1 MASLNT
7 AWNIAVSS
15 LTADQAALNVSANN
29 TANVNTPGYT
39 REEPVWAESAPLTL
53 GGLTYGTGAT
63 VTDVQSQRDRVLE
76 QSLDQQTQTQQAT
89 ATRLTSLQNVQAV
102 FAGATATSTT
112 TANGG
117 ISSSL
122 SGFFTA
128 VQTLEGNP
136 SDTSARE
143 GVLSAA
149 SALADSFSGA
159 VTQLQQQQSS
169 LDAEGQSVV
178 TQVNALTT
186 SIAGLNQQIQ
196 TLAPH
201 TDAGTLEDQRQY
213 DLNQLSQLVGINQI
227 TTENNGLTV
236 TTTGGA
242 LLVEESKSFA
252 LTGVPSGGTT
262 HYQDAQGHDIT
273 ASLAAGGGQLGG
285 YLTTRDT
292 DIPQVESALDALAGG
307 LATKLNSIQ
316 QSGATAS
323 GASAAGIPLFIV
335 PASGGV
341 PGSVAGGIAVAITDP
356 SLVAAG
362 AAGAGPSDG
371 SNAVLLA
378 NVQNA
383 PLITLTAAGSPY
395 QVTAP
400 ASPTNYYADF
410 VATLGSLV
418 AQSSSL
424 NTAQQASLTQT
435 QAQRDALS
443 AVNTND
449 EASSLA
455 LLERSYEASSKVFTI
470 LDTIFASVLN
480 LGVEATVA

>member
-15 LTADQAALNVSANN
+15 LAADQAALNVSANN

-39 REEPVWAESAPLTL
+39 REEPVWEESAPLTL

-63 VTDVQSQRDRVLE
+63 VSSVQSQRDRVLE

-89 ATRLTSLQNVQAV
+89 ATRLTALENVQAV
-102 FAGATATSTT
+102 FADSTTTGT

-122 SGFFTA
+122 SGFFSA

-149 SALADSFSGA
+149 TALADSFSGA
-159 VTQLQQQQSS
+159 VAQLRQQQAS
-169 LDAEGQSVV
+169 LDAEGQSVA
-178 TQVNALTT
+178 TQVNALTA
-186 SIAGLNQQIQ
+186 SIAGLNAQIQ
-196 TLAPH
+196 TQDPRS
-201 TDAGTLEDQRQY
+201 DAGTLEDQRQH

-242 LLVEESKSFA
+242 LLVDQGKSFA
-252 LTGVPSGGTT
+252 LASEPASGLT
-262 HYQDAQGHDIT
+262 HYVDAQGADVT
-273 ASLAAGGGQLGG
+273 ASLASGGGQLGG
-285 YLTTRDT
+285 YLTTRDA
-292 DIPQVESALDALAGG
+292 DIPQAETALDALAGG

-316 QSGATAS
+316 QSGSTAS
-323 GASAAGIPLFIV
+323 GASAAGIPLFHV
-335 PASGGV
+335 PADGGA
-341 PGSVAGGIAVAITDP
+341 PGSVAGGITVAITDP

-378 NVQNA
+378 AVENA
-383 PLITLTAAGSPY
+383 PLITLAAPGSPY
-395 QVTAP
+395 QVESA
-400 ASPTNYYADF
+400 ASPTDFFAGF
-410 VATLGSLV
+410 VATLGSV
-418 AQSSSL
+418 VSETSSL

-435 QAQRDALS
+435 QTQRDSLS
-443 AVNTND
+443 AVNTDD

-480 LGVEATVA
+480 LGEQTTVA

>member
-15 LTADQAALNVSANN
+15 LSADQAALNVSANN

-39 REEPVWAESAPLTL
+39 REEPVWEESAPVTL

-63 VTDVQSQRDRVLE
+63 VTEIDSQRDRVLE

-89 ATRLTSLQNVQAV
+89 ATRLTALQNVQAV
-102 FAGATATSTT
+102 FASATATSTT
-112 TANGG
+112 AATGG

-128 VQTLEGNP
+128 VTQLEGNP
-136 SDTSARE
+136 SDTSLRT

-149 SALADSFSGA
+149 TALAESFTGA
-159 VTQLQQQQSS
+159 VTQLQQQQAS
-169 LDAEGQSVV
+169 LNAESQSVV
-178 TQVNALTT
+178 TQVNSLTQ
-186 SIAGLNQQIQ
+186 SIASLNTQIE
-196 TLAPH
+196 TLDPT

-213 DLNQLSQLVGINQI
+213 DLNQLSQLVGISLI

-242 LLVEESKSFA
+242 LLVSQGKAIA
-252 LTGVPSGGTT
+252 LTSSQVGGET
-262 HYQDAQGHDIT
+262 HYLSQGEDVT
-273 ASLAAGGGQLGG
+273 AALAAGGGQLGG

-292 DIPQVESALDALAGG
+292 DIPQVESSLDALAGG
-307 LATKLNSIQ
+307 LATKLNTIQ
-316 QSGATAS
+316 EGGSTAS
-323 GASAAGIPLFIV
+323 GGSAAGYPLFYV
-335 PASGGV
+335 PPSGGV
-341 PGSVAGGIAVAITDP
+341 AGSVAGGITVALSDP
-356 SLVAAG
+356 SLIAAG
-362 AAGAGPSDG
+362 AAGAGPADG

-378 NVQNA
+378 DVQNA
-383 PLITLTAAGSPY
+383 PSITLTAPGSPY
-395 QVTAP
+395 EALSPT
-400 ASPTNYYADF
+400 SPTNYYADF

-418 AQSSSL
+418 SQTSSL

-435 QAQRDALS
+435 QTQRNSLS
-443 AVNTND
+443 AVNTDD

-455 LLERSYEASSKVFTI
+455 ILERSYEASSKVFTI

-480 LGVEATVA
+480 LGEETTVT

>member
-39 REEPVWAESAPLTL
+39 REEPVWEESAPLTL

-63 VTDVQSQRDRVLE
+63 VVSVQSQRDRVLE

-89 ATRLTSLQNVQAV
+89 ATRLTALENVQSV
-102 FAGATATSTT
+102 FASATTTGT

-122 SGFFTA
+122 SGFFSA

-136 SDTSARE
+136 GDTSARE

-149 SALADSFSGA
+149 TALANSFSGS
-159 VTQLQQQQSS
+159 VEQLQQQQTS
-169 LDAEGQSVV
+169 LDAESQSVV
-178 TQVNALTT
+178 TQVNALTA
-186 SIAGLNQQIQ
+186 SIAGLNAQIQ
-196 TLAPH
+196 TQDPNS
-201 TDAGTLEDQRQY
+201 DAGTLENQRQY
-213 DLNQLSQLVGINQI
+213 DLNQLSQLVGISQI

-242 LLVEESKSFA
+242 LLVDESKSFA
-252 LTGVPSGGTT
+252 LTSEPVGGVT
-262 HYQDAQGHDIT
+262 HYLDSQGADIT
-273 ASLAAGGGQLGG
+273 ASLATGGGQVGG

-316 QSGATAS
+316 QSGSTAS
-323 GASAAGIPLFIV
+323 GASAAGIPLFNV
-335 PASGGV
+335 PVSGGA
-341 PGSVAGGIAVAITDP
+341 PGSVAGGITVAITDP

-378 NVQNA
+378 AVQNDPVISLAA
-383 PLITLTAAGSPY
+383 PGSPY
-395 QVTAP
+395 QVETP
-400 ASPTNYYADF
+400 TSPTNFYADF
-410 VATLGSLV
+410 VATLGSV
-418 AQSSSL
+418 VSETTSL

-435 QAQRDALS
+435 QTQRDSLS

-455 LLERSYEASSKVFTI
+455 LLERSYQASSKVFTI

-480 LGVEATVA
+480 LGEQTTVA